1 MRILLT
7 NDDGVTAPGL
17 RAAAAALAQFGN
29 VTVVAPVTNY
39 SGYGAAFPPARSLTY
54 YPYEPAKGEQRGAA
68 VYGLAT
74 TPAACA
80 YVGMSGVLG
89 GPFDLVVSGINHGA
103 NMGRDVFYSGTV
115 GAALTA
121 HLLGAP
127 AIAVSLEAR
136 AAGILHWDAAGWALT
151 EAVRL
156 WQANDASRDA
166 FFNVNAPN
174 LPRSQL
180 AGALVT
186 TLSNRS
192 FLTRYRLS
200 RDPHAEHGLTFSQA
214 DDEDVAL
221 VPWTDEWA
229 VALRYASITPLR
241 AVPDMLSAA
250 QWNASGAE
258 MQVASAPQESPAIPL
273 APFTNELL
281 QPWIASFS

>member
-17 RAAAAALAQFGN
+17 WAAAEALAEFGE
-29 VTVVAPVTNY
+29 VTVLAPATNY
-39 SGYGAAFPPARSLTY
+39 SGYGAAFPPVRSLAR
-54 YPYEPAKGEQRGAA
+54 YPYEPPRAGLRGVTAH
-68 VYGLAT
+68 GLAG
-74 TPAACA
+74 TPATCA
-80 YVGMSGVLG
+80 YVGLSGVFG
-89 GPFDLVVSGINHGA
+89 GPFDLLVSGINHGA

-127 AIAVSLEAR
+127 AIAASLH
-136 AAGILHWDAAGWALT
+136 AGTAGVLHWDGAGWALA

-156 WQANDASRDA
+156 WQANGAGSDA

-186 TLSNRS
+186 TLGERS
-192 FLTRYRLS
+192 FLTRYRLAS
-200 RDPHAEHGLTFSQA
+200 DPHAEHGVSFTPLN
-214 DDEDVAL
+214 DEDVL
-221 VPWTDEWA
+221 LTPWTDEWA
-229 VALRYASITPLR
+229 VSLRYASITPLQ
-241 AVPDMLSAA
+241 AVPDLLGVVRPNLPAEMRLTTASQASAA
-250 QWNASGAE
+250 IS
-258 MQVASAPQESPAIPL
+258 L

-281 QPWIASFS
+281 QPWIASVS